1 LAASLI
7 EQVALARQPIKLAA
21 AITRPTKN
29 APRLESRRNSLTTL
43 RITSIFGKFAVIAWM
58 GCIIAGCCVCTT
70 DGQAAATLP
79 KSLRYSPEAFNVSG
93 LRLSFGFTLLQMM

>member
-1 LAASLI
+1 
-7 EQVALARQPIKLAA
+7 
-21 AITRPTKN
+21 
-29 APRLESRRNSLTTL
+29 
-43 RITSIFGKFAVIAWM
+43 M

-93 LRLSFGFTLLQMM
+93 LRLSFGFSLLQMM